1 MNINYVLEGESDRT
15 IVFIH
20 GLSDSLQYWQ
30 KLSCKLKD
38 DYQIL
43 RYDIRGHG
51 QSGIECEGFTID
63 LLVDDLHS
71 LLLELN
77 LSRVSLIGFSMG
89 GNIALSFT
97 LKYPEM
103 VDRLIVMSSF
113 SENDENLKSKFIEF
127 RNALSI
133 SFEEFYDVII
143 RYVLP
148 EDVIEKNREALEC
161 AKIQSAKTANI
172 EGIRMGIDMGFGF
185 SITDELSSIT
195 APTLILQGRD
205 DDIISMHLANV
216 LNENIADSR
225 LIVFDD
231 TKHNL
236 LIGRN
241 FDEILKLIR
250 MFV

>member
-1 MNINYVLEGESDRT
+1 M
-15 IVFIH
+15 
-20 GLSDSLQYWQ
+20 
-30 KLSCKLKD
+30 
-38 DYQIL
+38 

-172 EGIRMGIDMGFGF
+172 EGIRMGIDMGFDF
-185 SITDELSSIT
+185 SITDELSLIT